1 MYNKFSSIWLLGIV
15 LMLFSSCQETTKSKP
30 NKQENEKNT
39 MKENNTVEAKAPV
52 AEKQPKKLVAHG
64 DTRVDDYFWMRLSD
78 EQKTAEKPDAQTQKV
93 LDFLNGEND
102 FTEAKLKHTED
113 FQQKLYDEIVGRIK
127 KDDASVPYQSNGYFY
142 YTKYEKGKEYPIHCR
157 KKGSLDG
164 KEEILLDVNKMAEGQ
179 EYYQVSGLSV
189 SPDNKILAF
198 GVDNVSRRIYTIMFK
213 NLETGELL
221 PNEIAGT
228 TGGGAWGN
236 DNQTYFYT
244 SRNEVTLLSEQ
255 IYRHDLKDAR
265 SELVYEEKDNTY
277 YIGVYKSK
285 SNKNIIIWNSSTLSS
300 DYWILDADKPKGKF
314 KNFSPRESDHEYHV
328 YHKDD
333 KFYIL
338 TNWKAKNFRLMEVSD
353 KKTKKSNW
361 KEVIAHRE
369 DVLLE
374 SVELFKD
381 YMVVGER
388 QKGNNLLRIINQK
401 DKTEHY
407 IKFDE
412 EAYTAD
418 ISVNKEF
425 NTNLLRFGYS
435 SMTTPYS
442 TYDYDMGTKKRELKK
457 RQEVVGGHNPDEYE
471 TKRLYAP
478 ARDGKQIPISIVYKK
493 GFEPNGKAPLLLYSY
508 GSYGSTIDPYFSS
521 VRLSLLDRGF
531 AYAIAHIRGGQ
542 FLGRAWYDDGKMLN
556 KINTFNDYI
565 DCGKYL
571 VSKNYTSNDGL
582 FAMGGSAGGLL
593 MGAVANMAPDLFK
606 GMVAAVP
613 FVDVVSTM
621 SDPTIP
627 LTTNEYDEWGNPAD
641 KEYYEYMK
649 KYSPYDNVA
658 ALNYP
663 NILITTGYFDSQVQY
678 WEPAKWIAKLRE
690 YKKGDNVLLMHTN
703 MSAGHGGASGRFQRY
718 KEVALEYAFIFD
730 LVGIKE

>member
-1 MYNKFSSIWLLGIV
+1 MSNQFSRFCLLAMV
-15 LMLFSSCQETTKSKP
+15 LIFLGSCKETTKK
-30 NKQENEKNT
+30 KKENIMDN
-39 MKENNTVEAKAPV
+39 NNTVEVQVKAPV
-52 AEKQPKKLVAHG
+52 AEKQEKKLVAHG
-64 DTRVDDYFWMRLSD
+64 DTRIDNYFWMRLSD
-78 EQKTAEKPDAQTQKV
+78 EQKTAETPDAQTQKV
-93 LDFLNGEND
+93 VDFLNAEND
-102 FTEAKLKHTED
+102 YTKANLKHTEG
-113 FQQKLYDEIVGRIK
+113 FQEKLYEEIVGRIK
-127 KDDASVPYQSNGYFY
+127 KDDESVPYQSNGYWY
-142 YTKYEKGKEYPIHCR
+142 YQKYEKGKEYPIHCR
-157 KKGSLDG
+157 KKGSLDA
-164 KEEILLDVNKMAEGQ
+164 KEEILLDVNEMAKGH
-179 EYYQVSGLSV
+179 EYYQASALNV

-213 NLETGELL
+213 NLETGEML
-221 PNEIAGT
+221 PNEISGT
-228 TGGGAWGN
+228 TGSGAWGN

-244 SRNEVTLLSEQ
+244 SKNEVTLLSEQ
-255 IYRHDLKDAR
+255 IYRHDLKEAR

-285 SNKNIIIWNSSTLSS
+285 SDKYVIIWNSSTLSS

-314 KNFSPRESDHEYHV
+314 KNFAPREPEHEYHI
-328 YHKDD
+328 YHTKD

-338 TNWKAKNFRLMEVSD
+338 TNEKAKNFRLMETSD
-353 KKTKKSNW
+353 QKTAKTNW
-361 KEVIAHRE
+361 KEVIPHRE

-381 YMVVGER
+381 YLVVGER
-388 QKGNNLLRIINQK
+388 KQGNNLLRIINQK
-401 DKTEHY
+401 DKKEHY
-407 IKFDE
+407 IKFEE

-418 ISVNKEF
+418 IGVNKEF

-442 TYDYDMGTKKRELKK
+442 TYDYNMDTQKRELKK

-478 ARDGKQIPISIVYKK
+478 SRDGKQIPISIVYKK
-493 GFEPNGKAPLLLYSY
+493 GFKLDGKAPLLLYSY

-542 FLGRAWYDDGKMLN
+542 FLGREWYDDGKMLN

-571 VSKNYTSNDGL
+571 VAQNYTSKDGL

-627 LTTNEYDEWGNPAD
+627 LTTNEYDEWGNPAN

-658 ALNYP
+658 ALDYP

-678 WEPAKWIAKLRE
+678 WEPAKWVAKLRE
-690 YKKGDNVLLMHTN
+690 YKKGDNILLLHTN
-703 MSAGHGGASGRFQRY
+703 MSAGHGGASGRFERY
-718 KEVALEYAFIFD
+718 KEVALEYAFMFD